1 MDNRMTFS
9 GHENTRTFIGFLAGM
24 LTTASFIPQ
33 VLKAWKTRDT
43 RSLSWVMYILF
54 SIGVALWLWYGFMLA
69 SIPIILFN
77 AITLILSLSILVLKA
92 FYR

>member
-1 MDNRMTFS
+1 MIFS
-9 GHENTRTFIGFLAGM
+9 GPDTPRTLIGFLAGA

-54 SIGVALWLWYGFMLA
+54 SVGVALWLWYGFMLA

-77 AITLILSLSILVLKA
+77 AITLVLSLSILLLKA